1 MLVIIFLGMFINCT
15 LFAENKHSALI
26 AAVVNQHAITEREL
40 DLRLDFALATL
51 NMPKTKESKEEMR
64 HQVLQN
70 LIAEKLQ
77 ETAAEGVKISDA
89 EITKSLEGMA
99 KDNGMTFAQMQEK
112 FKSMGVKLET
122 LQSRIRSQIIWAR
135 LIRQIYHNQVRISD
149 AEVKKELDRV
159 QKELNT
165 DQYELVEIVLPID
178 DKEKAKSKREAERLY
193 TQLNQPGINFRLVA
207 QQFGAQ
213 SGYIGWKS
221 AKQIDSNI
229 VSAITSMAVGRI
241 TRPIEDKNTYRII
254 KLLDK
259 RLAGRGS
266 YSSRK
271 IATAAARIMLPEEM
285 SEENVA
291 ILEEMISHLKTAKGC
306 AALQKAAADIPAEIS
321 ISEKQPIG
329 SLPEPLQAILDNAS
343 VGEAIGP
350 FQDGNTANIVMVCSV
365 EEPEKQAMPSEQ
377 EIKEGLEQKEF
388 SKHATRFFNKIMAT
402 ARVTIIERN
411 GELKNQADKKLEVK
425 K

>member
-1 MLVIIFLGMFINCT
+1 MLAIIFLSVFVNFTIY
-15 LFAENKHSALI
+15 AEKNDSALI

-51 NMPKTKESKEEMR
+51 NMPKTKDSKEEMR

-77 ETAAEGVKISDA
+77 ETAAEGIKISDA
-89 EITKSLEGMA
+89 EITKSLEEMA
-99 KDNGMTFAQMQEK
+99 KDNGMTFEQMQDK
-112 FKSMGVKLET
+112 FKNMGVKLET
-122 LQSRIRSQIIWAR
+122 LKSRIRSQIIWAR
-135 LIRQIYHNQVRISD
+135 LIRQVYHNQIRISD
-149 AEVKKELDRV
+149 AEVSKELERI

-165 DQYELVEIVLPID
+165 DQYELVEIVLPVD
-178 DKEKAKSKREAERLY
+178 EKEKAKSKRDAERLY

-213 SGYIGWKS
+213 SGYVGWKT

-229 VSAITSMAVGRI
+229 VSIITSMPVGRI

-271 IATAAARIMLPEEM
+271 IATAAARITLPEEM

-291 ILEEMISHLKTAKGC
+291 ILEEMIGHLKSAKGC
-306 AALQKAAADIPAEIS
+306 AALQKAAADMPAEVS
-321 ISEKQPIG
+321 VSEKQPLG
-329 SLPEPLQAILDNAS
+329 ALPEALQAILDNAP

-365 EEPEKQAMPSEQ
+365 EEPAKQEIPSSQ

-402 ARVTIIERN
+402 ARVTIIDRN
-411 GELKNQADKKLEVK
+411 GDLKNQNGKKQSLSK
-425 K
+425 